1 MRVAVGVDHAGYVLK
16 AEVLAEI
23 RDLGFGALD
32 LGTHEE
38 ASVDYPDYAEAVA
51 RAVTGGQA
59 DLGILICGTGIGM
72 SIAANKVPGAYAAH
86 AGDCF
91 SARMARLH
99 NGANILA
106 IGGRV
111 LGPGV
116 AREIVRIFLTTE
128 PEAGE
133 RHERRR
139 GKVRRL
145 EGC

>member
-16 AEVLAEI
+16 AEVLAEA
-23 RDLGFGALD
+23 RDLGYGTLD
-32 LGTHEE
+32 LGTHDEG
-38 ASVDYPDYAEAVA
+38 AVDYPDYAEAVA
-51 RAVTGGQA
+51 RAVAGGQA

-72 SIAANKVPGAYAAH
+72 SIAANKVDGAYAAH
-86 AGDCF
+86 ASDCF

-99 NGANILA
+99 NAANILA

-111 LGPGV
+111 LGPGL
-116 AREIVRIFLTTE
+116 AREVVRAFLMTE
-128 PEAGE
+128 PTDGE

-139 GKVRRL
+139 GKVRKL

>member
-1 MRVAVGVDHAGYVLK
+1 MRVAIGVDHAGYVLK
-16 AEVLAEI
+16 HEVLAEI
-23 RDLGFGALD
+23 RDLGHGTLD
-32 LGTHEE
+32 LGTHDES
-38 ASVDYPDYAEAVA
+38 SVDYPDYAVAVA
-51 RAVTGGQA
+51 KAVASGQA

-72 SIAANKVPGAYAAH
+72 SIAANKVRGAYAAH
-86 AGDCF
+86 ASDCY

-116 AREIVRIFLTTE
+116 AREVVRTFLMTE
-128 PEAGE
+128 PADGE

-139 GKVRRL
+139 SKVRGL